1 LAKKMTDGLEQHI
14 IQIVRESKPENVNQ
28 LILLVQ
34 GKFSLPYRE
43 ILRTIME
50 LHNQGKIELATQS
63 SLTSIRFAAY
73 LKTEQALWYWATL
86 TLTIAAAAVVFTVSE
101 DLYPWVYIRYILGTI
116 FMLWLPGYL
125 FIKALF
131 PTSHPLARPLETSGK
146 ALDTVERIALSLGMS
161 ISLVALIGLLLNYT
175 PWGIRLAPIV
185 SSLVALTTVF
195 ATAAVIREHRVKM
208 EKKQ

>member
-1 LAKKMTDGLEQHI
+1 M
-14 IQIVRESKPENVNQ
+14 
-28 LILLVQ
+28 
-34 GKFSLPYRE
+34 
-43 ILRTIME
+43 
-50 LHNQGKIELATQS
+50 
-63 SLTSIRFAAY
+63 
-73 LKTEQALWYWATL
+73 KTEQALWYWATL

>member
-1 LAKKMTDGLEQHI
+1 MAKKMTDGLEQHI